1 MIESI
6 TSKSI
11 PNKVTAKAVY
21 ADLRNKGASHYELGL
36 FYRTVLNKGLW
47 PSQASLGKDLGVSA
61 TKVSEKVAL
70 ARLPASVVELMGGPA
85 CLTLRIGSALLSAI
99 DTVGEQAVEA
109 RAQAARDVGYT
120 SIDDLLHFVAT
131 NQLPERV
138 ESAIKVRISRDRK
151 ALRIETPLAAR
162 LGPHIGKLEAWMPR
176 VLALF
181 EQSIRAEAAE
191 ALRQRDARQ
200 RKRR

>member
-6 TSKSI
+6 SSKSI
-11 PNKVTAKAVY
+11 PNRVTAKAVH
-21 ADLRNKGASHYELGL
+21 ADLRKKGASHYELGL
-36 FYRTVLNKGLW
+36 FYRTVLNQGLW

-70 ARLPASVVELMGGPA
+70 ARLPASVVALMGGPA
-85 CLTLRIGSALLSAI
+85 RITLRIGSALLSAI
-99 DTVGEQAVEA
+99 DTVGEPAIEA

-120 SIDDLLHFVAT
+120 SMDDLLHFVAT

-138 ESAIKVRISRDRK
+138 KSAVRVRISRDRK
-151 ALRIETPLAAR
+151 ALRIETPIAAR
-162 LGPHIGKLEAWMPR
+162 LGPHIGKLEGFMSTI
-176 VLALF
+176 LATF

-191 ALRQRDARQ
+191 ALRHRNARQ
-200 RKRR
+200 RR